1 MQVVL
6 LSGGSGKR
14 LWPLSNEV
22 RSKAFLRL
30 LPAASGGLESMIER
44 VCSGLAAAGL
54 LSSCCVVTHRTQVE
68 ITRRSIGESIP
79 VLAEPHKRGT
89 FTAISLAAAYLRE
102 TRGIDPEE
110 VVTILPVDSYVEPAF
125 FSLIARFPQVLA
137 ESGADVALIGAAPR
151 SPSTQ
156 FGYIVPRPRPEGVP
170 EPEAGETE
178 KYFEVARFAE
188 KPDEAGAKTFI
199 GEGALWNCGVFSC
212 KLGYLLSQA
221 QAGGLHTDYRELLDC
236 YGQLSERSFDVEVIE
251 RSQRAVVIPYEGL
264 WEDIGSW
271 DALTPHLGKQVTGAG
286 TLSPDSEGSF
296 LINELSCPIHVIGV
310 KDTVVAAGPD
320 GILVAGKDR
329 AKEIKNA
336 LTGEPKKPMVE
347 ERRWGI
353 SRVLDWSRIG
363 EQGETIVSKV
373 TLLPGGHS
381 SYHLHR
387 HTREMW
393 TVLSGSGEYRLE
405 SGPRPMRAGD
415 VIAVPPG
422 AGHALKAG
430 AEALELIVT
439 EIREA
444 GAPAEDIVRITYDWT
459 APAD

>member
-44 VCSGLAAAGL
+44 VCGGLEAAGL
-54 LSSCCVVTHRTQVE
+54 LGSCCIVTHRTQVE
-68 ITRRSIGESIP
+68 ITRKSIGESIP
-79 VLAEPHKRGT
+79 VLAEPHKKGT

-102 TRGIDPEE
+102 TRGSDPEE
-110 VVTILPVDSYVEPAF
+110 VVTIIPVDSFVEPSF

-137 ESGADVALIGAAPR
+137 ESGADVALIGAEPK

-156 FGYIVPRPRPEGVP
+156 FGYIVPRMLPEGSTGTGA
-170 EPEAGETE
+170 EKTE
-178 KYFEVARFAE
+178 RYFEVARFAE

-212 KLGYLLSQA
+212 KLGFLLSRA
-221 QAGGLHTDYRELLDC
+221 QAGGLHTEYRKLLDS
-236 YGQLSERSFDVEVIE
+236 YGQLTERSFDVEVIE
-251 RSQRAVVIPYEGL
+251 RTQRAVVVPYEGI

-271 DALTPHLGKQVTGAG
+271 DALTPQLGKRVTGVG

-310 KDTVVAAGPD
+310 RDTVVAAGPD

-353 SRVLDWSRIG
+353 SRVLDWTRPG
-363 EQGETIVSKV
+363 EKGETIVSKV
-373 TLLPGGHS
+373 TLLPGGHT

-393 TVLSGSGEYRLE
+393 TVLSGAGEYRLE
-405 SGPRPMRAGD
+405 SESRPIRAGD
-415 VIAVPPG
+415 VIAVPSG
-422 AGHALKAG
+422 ARHALKAG

-439 EIREA
+439 EIREP
-444 GAPAEDIVRITYDWT
+444 GAPEEDIERITYDWKS
-459 APAD
+459 PAD